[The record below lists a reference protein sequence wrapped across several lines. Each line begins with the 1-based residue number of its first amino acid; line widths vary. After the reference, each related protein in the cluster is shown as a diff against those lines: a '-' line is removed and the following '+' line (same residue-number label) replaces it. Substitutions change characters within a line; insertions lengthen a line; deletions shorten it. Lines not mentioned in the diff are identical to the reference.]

1 MACTLE
7 MSLSEIEP
15 PCMLVCG
22 TLLLDTRKNSRIHYY
37 KGYLDVF
44 KHRDALSPGE
54 NINLLHSIIFCATLV
69 CHHCQ

>member
-1 MACTLE
+1 
-7 MSLSEIEP
+7 
-15 PCMLVCG
+15 MLVCG
-22 TLLLDTRKNSRIHYY
+22 TLLLDTLKNSRIHYY

-54 NINLLHSIIFCATLV
+54 NINCTIFNATLV